1 MKIYFVGYEKAN
13 WKRELFKLKWNFKFR
28 NSFLFLTV
36 QTDDNRKLPQ
46 TKKDDVL
53 NFKQNLA
60 KTNPTLYKNVE
71 NAEKHNRYE
80 RFLLNNRTRYTTID
94 EKKLDVA

>member
-1 MKIYFVGYEKAN
+1 M
-13 WKRELFKLKWNFKFR
+13 R
-28 NSFLFLTV
+28 T
-36 QTDDNRKLPQ
+36 QTDDYPKLPQ

-60 KTNPTLYKNVE
+60 KTNTTLYKNVE

-80 RFLLNNRTRYTTID
+80 RFLSNNRTRYTTLD
-94 EKKLDVA
+94 EKKARRGLMESLQVDLLSLEEVT